1 MTQYSSS
8 TLTALQRYITRDM
21 ASHKTVKH
29 LMNDPKNVVVESLK
43 GLCYTNSHLRLLENE
58 KVVYNA
64 DIENISKKQVTII
77 AGGGAGHE
85 PSHAAFVG
93 ENMLT
98 GAVSGQVFA
107 SPSAGQI
114 LAALRKVRS
123 PHGTLVVIKN
133 YTGDCLH
140 FGLAVERAKAEG
152 MNIEMVVVGDDVA
165 VGRAKGGMVGRR
177 GLAATVLVHK
187 IAGAV
192 AAKGASLAEVR
203 DAAQYVIDNSATC
216 SVSLD
221 HCHVPGSSSFASL
234 AVDEMEWG
242 TGIHN
247 EPGAK
252 KTEVKDVKTI
262 VHELLFTILDE
273 DDKDRAYLKLNKANE
288 KVVLLVNNLGGI
300 SILEMGVVAKEAAEY
315 LAENGIEVE
324 RIISG
329 TFMSSLNMPG
339 ASLTLLK
346 IPKNADKLDFSSL
359 LDLTVGAPGWV
370 NNSIR
375 GSSLDVVDKT
385 DGLSDMSV
393 ELSNKTAGKIIN
405 KEVLVQA
412 LRSGA
417 ENVIA
422 AEPDITHYDTILG
435 DGDCGQTLKEGSNA
449 LLSALSSIDFS
460 TAPAAILAISD
471 ILDTNMGGTS
481 AAIYCIFLNAFAIG
495 LVDASSKTADQA
507 ASTVSVWADALK
519 LALDSLQ
526 KYTPARE
533 GDRTMMDV
541 LIPFI
546 NTLHQTQSLD
556 QAINAAKD
564 GAEKTKTMHA
574 KLGRASYVNDE
585 SVMSAA
591 VPDAGAWGLLALLTG
606 IQKGLSQ

>member
-1 MTQYSSS
+1 
-8 TLTALQRYITRDM
+8 
-21 ASHKTVKH
+21 
-29 LMNDPKNVVVESLK
+29 
-43 GLCYTNSHLRLLENE
+43 
-58 KVVYNA
+58 
-64 DIENISKKQVTII
+64 
-77 AGGGAGHE
+77 
-85 PSHAAFVG
+85 
-93 ENMLT
+93 
-98 GAVSGQVFA
+98 
-107 SPSAGQI
+107 
-114 LAALRKVRS
+114 
-123 PHGTLVVIKN
+123 
-133 YTGDCLH
+133 
-140 FGLAVERAKAEG
+140 
-152 MNIEMVVVGDDVA
+152 
-165 VGRAKGGMVGRR
+165 
-177 GLAATVLVHK
+177 
-187 IAGAV
+187 
-192 AAKGASLAEVR
+192 LAEVR

-234 AVDEMEWG
+234 GVDEMEWG

-252 KTEVKDVKTI
+252 KTEIKDVKTI

-273 DDKDRAYLKLNKANE
+273 DDKDRAYLKLNKTNE

-300 SILEMGVVAKEAAEY
+300 SILELGVVAKEAAEY

-346 IPKNADKLDFSSL
+346 VPKNGDKLDFSSL
-359 LDLTVGAPGWV
+359 LDLKVGAPGWV
-370 NNSIR
+370 NNSVR
-375 GSSLDVVDKT
+375 GTSLDVVDKT

-393 ELSNKTAGKIIN
+393 ELSNKTAGKITN
-405 KEVLVQA
+405 KEAVVQA

-417 ENVIA
+417 ESVIA

-449 LLSALSSIDFS
+449 LLAALSSIDLS

-507 ASTVSVWADALK
+507 ASTISVWSDALK
-519 LALDSLQ
+519 QALDSLL

-541 LIPFI
+541 LIPFV

-556 QAINAAKD
+556 QAVDAAKN

-606 IQKGLSQ
+606 IQKGLAQ

>member
-1 MTQYSSS
+1 
-8 TLTALQRYITRDM
+8 M

-29 LMNDPKNVVVESLK
+29 LMNDPKDVVIESLK
-43 GLCYTNSHLRLLENE
+43 GLCYTNPHLRLLENE
-58 KVVYNA
+58 KVVYSS
-64 DIENISKKQVTII
+64 DIDAIAKKQVTII
-77 AGGGAGHE
+77 SGGGAGHE
-85 PSHAAFVG
+85 PAHAAFVG

-123 PHGTLVVIKN
+123 PHGTLVIIKN

-165 VGRAKGGMVGRR
+165 VGREKGGLVGRR

-187 IAGAV
+187 VAGAV
-192 AAKGASLAEVR
+192 AAQGGSLTQVR
-203 DAAQYVIDNSATC
+203 DAAKYVIEHSATC

-234 AVDEMEWG
+234 GVDEMEWG

-252 KTEVKDVKTI
+252 KSGVVDVKTI
-262 VHELLFTILDE
+262 VKELLFTILDE
-273 DDKDRAYLKLNKANE
+273 NDKDRAYLNLNKENE
-288 KVVLLVNNLGGI
+288 KIVLLVNNLGGI
-300 SILEMGVVAKEAAEY
+300 PVLELGVVAKEAAEY
-315 LAENGIEVE
+315 LAENNIEVE

-329 TFMSSLNMPG
+329 TFMTSLNMPG

-346 IPKNADKLDFSSL
+346 VPKTYGDLDFSSL
-359 LDLTVGAPGWV
+359 LDLPVGAPGWL
-370 NNSIR
+370 NNSRR
-375 GSSLDVVDKT
+375 GFSLDVLDHT
-385 DGLSDMSV
+385 TGLSDMSV
-393 ELSNKTAGKIIN
+393 ELSNKTAGKIAN
-405 KEVLVQA
+405 PSAVADA
-412 LRSGA
+412 LRAGA
-417 ENVIA
+417 ENIIA
-422 AEPDITHYDTILG
+422 HEPEITHYDTILG

-449 LLSALSSIDFS
+449 LIAALSSIDFS
-460 TAPAAILAISD
+460 SGPSAILAISD
-471 ILDTNMGGTS
+471 LLDTNMGGTS
-481 AAIYCIFLNAFAIG
+481 AAIYCIFLNALAIG
-495 LVDASSKTADQA
+495 LVNASCNTADQSA
-507 ASTVSVWADALK
+507 GSVAVWADALK
-519 LALDSLQ
+519 QALDSLM

-546 NTLHQTQSLD
+546 NTLHQTQSVD
-556 QAINAAKD
+556 QAIEAAKQ
-564 GAEKTKTMHA
+564 GAEKTKTMRA

-585 SVMSAA
+585 SVKSAA

-606 IQKGLSQ
+606 IQKGLAQ

>member
-1 MTQYSSS
+1 M
-8 TLTALQRYITRDM
+8 
-21 ASHKTVKH
+21 
-29 LMNDPKNVVVESLK
+29 
-43 GLCYTNSHLRLLENE
+43 RLLENE
-58 KVVYNA
+58 KGTIVYNA
-64 DIENISKKQVTII
+64 NIEEIAKKQVTII

-165 VGRAKGGMVGRR
+165 VGREKGGMVGRR

-187 IAGAV
+187 VAGAV
-192 AAKGASLAEVR
+192 AAQGATLAEVR

-234 AVDEMEWG
+234 GVDEMEWG

-252 KTEVKDVKTI
+252 KTEIKDVKTI

-273 DDKDRAYLKLNKANE
+273 DDKDRAYLKLNKTNE

-300 SILEMGVVAKEAAEY
+300 SILELGVVAKEAAEY

-346 IPKNADKLDFSSL
+346 VPKNGDKLDFSSL
-359 LDLTVGAPGWV
+359 LDLKVGAPGWV
-370 NNSIR
+370 NNSVR
-375 GSSLDVVDKT
+375 GTSLDVVDKT

-393 ELSNKTAGKIIN
+393 ELSNKTAGKITN
-405 KEVLVQA
+405 KEAVVQA

-417 ENVIA
+417 ESVIA

-449 LLSALSSIDFS
+449 LLAALSSIDLS

-507 ASTVSVWADALK
+507 ASTISVWSDALK
-519 LALDSLQ
+519 QALDSLL

-541 LIPFI
+541 LIPFV

-556 QAINAAKD
+556 QAVDAAKN

-606 IQKGLSQ
+606 IQKGLAQ